1 MLKALLIDPSRFQ
14 RSVIA
19 SVFVRRNVEVD
30 TAENA
35 AAGLKALAEGRYDI
49 LCFSLEL
56 GDMRGPEFYREAV
69 RQKLAGNI
77 PALMLAGMPDKAVFD
92 DAIAAGVTDC
102 FRKAD
107 LDDLE
112 RHVEQWEKRATRRMS
127 GRVLLVEDS
136 DVAANFCTEVMV
148 GLGLSVTRFCTA
160 EEAIPSLEREDYK
173 IIVTDFV
180 LEGLQTG
187 LSVIRAARS
196 QPGRKGELPILALS
210 SIDSV
215 ARRVDIL
222 RAGANDFVTKPVQTP
237 RRHQGRRAR
246 HPHRR
251 PLRRAHP
258 RRVRRRG
265 DQDRIPD
272 GGDPLRKWRKLYEG
286 TSLWWYLQARN
297 KKSVTVNLKH
307 PDGVEVVRRLVA
319 EADIVVENFRPG
331 VLDKLGLGWE
341 ALSKINPGLV
351 MVRLS
356 GFGQSGP
363 MAQQPG
369 FGAIGESM
377 GGLRYVTGFPDRPPV
392 KTGISI
398 GDSIAALWGALGA
411 LMALRHKE
419 VNGGAGQVV
428 DVALYE
434 AVFAMMESLVPEF
447 DVFGFVRERTGNI
460 MPGITPSNTH
470 TTKDG
475 RHITIGA
482 NGDAI
487 FRG

>member
-1 MLKALLIDPSRFQ
+1 MTTPTKPLANIKVVELGTLIAGPF
-14 RSVIA
+14 
-19 SVFVRRNVEVD
+19 
-30 TAENA
+30 A
-35 AAGLKALAEGRYDI
+35 ARILAEFG
-49 LCFSLEL
+49 
-56 GDMRGPEFYREAV
+56 A
-69 RQKLAGNI
+69 
-77 PALMLAGMPDKAVFD
+77 
-92 DAIAAGVTDC
+92 
-102 FRKAD
+102 
-107 LDDLE
+107 
-112 RHVEQWEKRATRRMS
+112 
-127 GRVLLVEDS
+127 
-136 DVAANFCTEVMV
+136 EV
-148 GLGLSVTRFCTA
+148 
-160 EEAIPSLEREDYK
+160 IK
-173 IIVTDFV
+173 I
-180 LEGLQTG
+180 E
-187 LSVIRAARS
+187 S
-196 QPGRKGELPILALS
+196 
-210 SIDSV
+210 
-215 ARRVDIL
+215 
-222 RAGANDFVTKPVQTP
+222 
-237 RRHQGRRAR
+237 
-246 HPHRR
+246 
-251 PLRRAHP
+251 
-258 RRVRRRG
+258 
-265 DQDRIPD
+265 PD

-363 MAQQPG
+363 MALQPG

-470 TTKDG
+470 TTRDG

-487 FRG
+487 FRRLMRAMGRADLAEDPTLADNAGRDARREELYALIDAWVAQHDEAAVLATLAAAEVPASRIYSVADMFADPQFLAREMLQTVKLPDGRDCRMPGVVPRLSATPGGAEWIGPALGEHTDAVLKALGYAPARIEALRQAGAI

>member
-1 MLKALLIDPSRFQ
+1 MSTPAKPLAGIKVVELGTLIAGPF
-14 RSVIA
+14 
-19 SVFVRRNVEVD
+19 
-30 TAENA
+30 A
-35 AAGLKALAEGRYDI
+35 ARILAEFG
-49 LCFSLEL
+49 
-56 GDMRGPEFYREAV
+56 A
-69 RQKLAGNI
+69 
-77 PALMLAGMPDKAVFD
+77 
-92 DAIAAGVTDC
+92 
-102 FRKAD
+102 
-107 LDDLE
+107 
-112 RHVEQWEKRATRRMS
+112 
-127 GRVLLVEDS
+127 
-136 DVAANFCTEVMV
+136 EV
-148 GLGLSVTRFCTA
+148 
-160 EEAIPSLEREDYK
+160 IK
-173 IIVTDFV
+173 I
-180 LEGLQTG
+180 E
-187 LSVIRAARS
+187 S
-196 QPGRKGELPILALS
+196 
-210 SIDSV
+210 
-215 ARRVDIL
+215 
-222 RAGANDFVTKPVQTP
+222 
-237 RRHQGRRAR
+237 
-246 HPHRR
+246 
-251 PLRRAHP
+251 
-258 RRVRRRG
+258 
-265 DQDRIPD
+265 PD

-297 KKSVTVNLKH
+297 KQSVTVNLKH
-307 PDGVEVVRRLVA
+307 AEGVELVRRLVA

-341 ALSKINPGLV
+341 ALSAINPGLV

-419 VNGGAGQVV
+419 VNGGQGQVV

-470 TTKDG
+470 STRDG

-487 FRG
+487 FRRLMKAMGRDDLAEDPTLADNAGRDARRDEIYALIDAWVAQHDEAAVLATLAAAEVPASRIYSVADMFADPQFLAREMLQTVRLPDGRDCRMPGVVPKLSTTPGGTEWIGPALGEHTDAVLRRLGYDEARIVALRQAGAI